1 MGISKLGAGRST
13 LALCHGDSWR
23 RKTGYFVLEGVNSFG
38 TVFYFYYVYFY
49 MQQTFGFGNKSN
61 LLLAA
66 LNGATYAVGVWWAG
80 KLAQRLG
87 YFTSLKFGYFI
98 MMAAQAI
105 GSQLHNAPAQ
115 VLAMAATD
123 LGMCF
128 TWPVLEALVSEGEPV
143 EQVPHMVGLYNVIWA
158 GTGAVAYFMGGAVL
172 EKFGLRSLFFIPMAL
187 NAGQLALTFRLQSRG
202 MGTGPRQPTE
212 GLPAPD
218 GTPQRPSPARSLAFL
233 RMAWLANPFAY
244 IGINT
249 LIAVVPG
256 VARNFQLST
265 MLAGFCCSVWCF
277 ARMGAFVT
285 LWLWNGWHYKFRWL
299 LAAFVALAGSFAAI
313 LTVPSLGVLVLAQ
326 LIFGFAVGLIYYSS
340 LYYSMDASE
349 LKSEHG
355 GFHEAAIGLG
365 NFTGPA
371 VGAISLEILPNHA
384 NSGAVAVSI
393 LLLLGAGG
401 LVTIWKLTAAQAGGR
416 GAEHWH

>member
-1 MGISKLGAGRST
+1 MGISNLGARRST
-13 LALCHGDSWR
+13 PAFCYKGARR

-49 MQQTFGFGNKSN
+49 MQQAFGFGNKSN

-87 YFTSLKFGYFI
+87 YFTSLKLGYF
-98 MMAAQAI
+98 MMFAAQAV
-105 GSQLHNAPAQ
+105 GSQLHHAPGQ
-115 VLAMAATD
+115 IVAMAATD

-143 EQVPHMVGLYNVIWA
+143 GQVPHMVGVYNVIWA
-158 GTGAVAYFMGGAVL
+158 GTGAVAYFTGGAVL
-172 EKFGLRSLFFIPMAL
+172 EKLGLRSLFFIPMAA
-187 NAGQLALTFRLQSRG
+187 NAGQLALTFWLQSREAQ
-202 MGTGPRQPTE
+202 TGPRQAIE
-212 GLPAPD
+212 VLAVRD
-218 GTPQRPSPARSLAFL
+218 GTPQRPSPAKGRAFL

-256 VARNFQLST
+256 VARKLQLST

-277 ARMGAFVT
+277 ARMGAFFT

-299 LAAFVALAGSFAAI
+299 LAAFLALAGSFAAI
-313 LTVPSLGVLVLAQ
+313 LMVPSLAVLVLAQ

-365 NFTGPA
+365 NFTGPV
-371 VGAISLEILPNHA
+371 VGAVSLQILPNYP
-384 NSGAVAVSI
+384 NSGALAVSI
-393 LLLLGAGG
+393 LLLLGVGG
-401 LVTIWKLTAAQAGGR
+401 LVTIWKLTAAQQPRAAGAR
-416 GAEHWH
+416 G